1 MSQTARQRVVVIE
14 DASRD
19 ISLSALKWALHGL
32 SLKPGDKLILLG
44 ILHQVNTTSMF
55 PLKGAKTLLG
65 YKSKVDP
72 SSILGGSQKITNE
85 AVAKKTEEY
94 ENNMELLQIRKLYK
108 MHKIDFD
115 VWTVLASSPKVIAQE
130 AVKKLQATWI
140 ILDRQMKKEKKYFLE
155 KLSCGISRMK
165 RNNSVEK
172 LRGPKTSENNTMNND
187 VSWSSFVTYDEMLPG
202 TPDDLFSLEFSP
214 KKCRSPTKKSI
225 GEESRTD
232 SEKGPPWNSSR
243 IPLFSKSISSDTSL
257 NTDSSPNRRNHD
269 ASSSSSF
276 HEVKHSPLPLQEEEN
291 YITTNRNTSDDG
303 SPKTTFKN
311 QKIGREEDEILNQNA
326 GQRQRGRND
335 DQEFLMFGQAQLE
348 NSVCLDCENGRPMSG
363 SVREFKYDELQ
374 AATDNFSIKNFLS
387 EGGFGSVYKG
397 RLKNGKKIAVK
408 QHKDASMQGEKEFK
422 SEVRVLSTAIHENV
436 VKLLGSCSEGNH
448 RLLVYEFV
456 CNGSLDKHLSE
467 HSPRPLSWTDRMKL
481 AVGAAKGLNYLHEK
495 NIIHRDMRPNNI
507 LVTHDYE
514 PLLGDFGLAKTQQEG
529 LDHSSDT
536 RVVGTF
542 GYLAPEYA
550 ESGKVSKKT
559 DVYSFGMVLLQL
571 ITGRMTTDKTIG
583 EKSLVGWA
591 RPLLK
596 ERKYHDLIDSKI
608 VDSHDVHQLFW
619 MVRVAEKCLSK
630 DPDKRLPM
638 EKVVNILECV
648 KDGRPVNWIE
658 DFSSA
663 HSDSASTMPE
673 TSKSKGENETL
684 AKERLRTDI
693 SPISSKTIR
702 SEIFSSASWTKTLSI
717 RSTRTSTSSE
727 SSSPAARK
735 SSRKSSK
742 KKRAK
747 SGSQSQIPYGEMLS

>member
-55 PLKGAKTLLG
+55 PLKGAKTLCKNSCFFHEIDKEKDHQTCRRAHTQDHGKSVFTVVFFFLSFLPFFSVG

-115 VWTVLASSPKVIAQE
+115 VWTVLASSPKVVARE

-165 RNNSVEK
+165 RNHSVEQ
-172 LRGPKTSENNTMNND
+172 LRGPKTSETNTTNND

-214 KKCRSPTKKSI
+214 KKCRSPTNKSI
-225 GEESRTD
+225 SEESRTD

-276 HEVKHSPLPLQEEEN
+276 HEVKHSPLPVQEEEN

-303 SPKTTFKN
+303 SPNTTFKN
-311 QKIGREEDEILNQNA
+311 QKIGREEEDEILNQNA

-335 DQEFLMFGQAQLE
+335 DLGFLMFGQAQLE

-397 RLKNGKKIAVK
+397 RLKNGQKITVK
-408 QHKDASMQGEKEFK
+408 QHKDASMQREKEFK

-436 VKLLGSCSEGNH
+436 VKLLGSCSEGNQ

-481 AVGAAKGLNYLHEK
+481 AVGAAEGLNYLHEK

-514 PLLGDFGLAKTQQEG
+514 PLLGDFGLAKTLQEG

-536 RVVGTF
+536 PVVGTF

-571 ITGRMTTDKTIG
+571 ITGRMTTDKTLG

-630 DPDKRLPM
+630 DPDKRPPM
-638 EKVVNILECV
+638 EKVNL
-648 KDGRPVNWIE
+648 K
-658 DFSSA
+658 
-663 HSDSASTMPE
+663 
-673 TSKSKGENETL
+673 
-684 AKERLRTDI
+684 
-693 SPISSKTIR
+693 
-702 SEIFSSASWTKTLSI
+702 
-717 RSTRTSTSSE
+717 
-727 SSSPAARK
+727 
-735 SSRKSSK
+735 
-742 KKRAK
+742 
-747 SGSQSQIPYGEMLS
+747 Q